1 MKILQKLVIIFIF
14 VFINAQDLSVNKKYI
29 DELLNYKVELPK
41 DIYNP
46 FFIRTIKKVTKENKV
61 IKPKKTVFK
70 FVEKKLTLLAILNNK
85 ALVKLEGTDIT
96 KWLKVGDVIDSY
108 RLKKILNQNAILVT
122 IKNKTKIISMK
133 NNNINIKVIR

>member
-14 VFINAQDLSVNKKYI
+14 VFINAKDLNVNKKYI

-46 FFIRTIKKVTKENKV
+46 FFIRTIKKEVKENKI
-61 IKPKKTVFK
+61 IKSKKPIIK
-70 FVEKKLTLLAILNNK
+70 FIEKKLILLAILNNK
-85 ALVKLEGTDIT
+85 ALVKLEGTNIT

-108 RLKKILNQNAILVT
+108 KLKKILNQNTILVS
-122 IKNKTKIISMK
+122 IKNKTKIIRMK
-133 NNNINIKVIR
+133 KNNINIKVIK